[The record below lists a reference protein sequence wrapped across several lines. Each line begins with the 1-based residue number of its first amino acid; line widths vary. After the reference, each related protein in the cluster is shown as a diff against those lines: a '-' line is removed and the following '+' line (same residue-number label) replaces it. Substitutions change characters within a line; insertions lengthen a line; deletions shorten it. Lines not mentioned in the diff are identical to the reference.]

1 MNENFFIMLFFV
13 HGGYYAQSNLL
24 QSTSWMETL

>member
-1 MNENFFIMLFFV
+1 MNETPFVMLFYV

-24 QSTSWMETL
+24 QSTSWMETI